1 MWLHLKA
8 SKEPSL
14 AKRSSLSKQARAS
27 LWQSAP
33 GWRESQDRAEGA
45 RSRAAPASLPAA
57 PLPGLSPGGAGG
69 LGAAS
74 VGCFSAAGLLTRART
89 WPKDPTVAPG

>member
-33 GWRESQDRAEGA
+33 GWRESRTVLRGH
-45 RSRAAPASLPAA
+45 
-57 PLPGLSPGGAGG
+57 G
-69 LGAAS
+69 
-74 VGCFSAAGLLTRART
+74 AGLLLHPSRLAARLR
-89 WPKDPTVAPG
+89 PCLACRRVALEALALPPWAASPPQAS